1 MVAAGTGA
9 GTGAGWVPLRRVLD
23 STAGGRDHATMTI
36 TTITVTRE
44 DVAQARRARL
54 ERAGVTVHVSP
65 SLLERAR
72 AQGDKLRSRRR
83 AA

>member
-1 MVAAGTGA
+1 MSVVGVGTGA
-9 GTGAGWVPLRRVLD
+9 LRAPLGRALD
-23 STAGGRDHATMTI
+23 SAAVGRDHDAMTI
-36 TTITVTRE
+36 TTITVTSE

-72 AQGDKLRSRRR
+72 TQGDKLRSRRG

>member
-1 MVAAGTGA
+1 MSVVGVGTGA
-9 GTGAGWVPLRRVLD
+9 ARAPLRRVLD
-23 STAGGRDHATMTI
+23 SAAAGRDHATMTI
-36 TTITVTRE
+36 TTIKVTRE

-72 AQGDKLRSRRR
+72 TQGDKLRSRRR

>member
-1 MVAAGTGA
+1 MSVVVVGTGA
-9 GTGAGWVPLRRVLD
+9 VRAPSRRVLD
-23 STAGGRDHATMTI
+23 STAGGRDDVTMTI
-36 TTITVTRE
+36 TTIKVTRE
-44 DVAQARRARL
+44 DAAQARRARL

-72 AQGDKLRSRRR
+72 TQGDKLRSRRR

>member
-1 MVAAGTGA
+1 
-9 GTGAGWVPLRRVLD
+9 
-23 STAGGRDHATMTI
+23 MTI
-36 TTITVTRE
+36 TTVTVTRE

-65 SLLERAR
+65 WLLERAR

>member
-1 MVAAGTGA
+1 MSIA
-9 GTGAGWVPLRRVLD
+9 WVGDRPGRAPLRRALD
-23 STAGGRDHATMTI
+23 SAAGGRDHVTMTI
-36 TTITVTRE
+36 TTIKVTRE

-72 AQGDKLRSRRR
+72 NQGDKLRSKRR

>member
-1 MVAAGTGA
+1 VSVVWVGTGA
-9 GTGAGWVPLRRVLD
+9 SRAPLRRVLD
-23 STAGGRDHATMTI
+23 SAAGGRDDVTMTI
-36 TTITVTRE
+36 TTVTFTRE

-65 SLLERAR
+65 WLLERAR
-72 AQGDKLRSRRR
+72 VQGEKLRGKRR

>member
-1 MVAAGTGA
+1 VSVGVEIGA
-9 GTGAGWVPLRRVLD
+9 RWAPSRRVLD
-23 STAGGRDHATMTI
+23 SAAGGRDDTTMTI
-36 TTITVTRE
+36 TTVTFTSE

-72 AQGDKLRSRRR
+72 TQGEKRRSTRR

>member
-1 MVAAGTGA
+1 MSIVGVGHRAVRA
-9 GTGAGWVPLRRVLD
+9 PLGRALD
-23 STAGGRDHATMTI
+23 SATGGRDHVTMTI
-36 TTITVTRE
+36 TTIKVAPE

-65 SLLERAR
+65 WLLERAR
-72 AQGDKLRSRRR
+72 TQGDKLRSKRR

>member
-1 MVAAGTGA
+1 MSVVGVGTGLA
-9 GTGAGWVPLRRVLD
+9 RAPLRRVLD
-23 STAGGRDHATMTI
+23 SASGGRDDVTMTI
-36 TTITVTRE
+36 TTISVRRE
-44 DVAQARRARL
+44 DVAEARRARL

-72 AQGDKLRSRRR
+72 TQGDKRRSRKHD

>member
-1 MVAAGTGA
+1 MSVVGVGTGA
-9 GTGAGWVPLRRVLD
+9 SRAPLRRVLD
-23 STAGGRDHATMTI
+23 STAGGRDDVTMTI
-36 TTITVTRE
+36 TTVKVTRE

-72 AQGDKLRSRRR
+72 TQGDKLRSKHR

>member
-1 MVAAGTGA
+1 MSVVGVGTGA
-9 GTGAGWVPLRRVLD
+9 RRAPLRRALD
-23 STAGGRDHATMTI
+23 SAAVGRDHDTMTI
-36 TTITVTRE
+36 TTITVSRE

-65 SLLERAR
+65 WLLERAR
-72 AQGDKLRSRRR
+72 MQGDKLRSKRR

>member
-1 MVAAGTGA
+1 MSVVGVGTGA
-9 GTGAGWVPLRRVLD
+9 VRAPLRRALD
-23 STAGGRDHATMTI
+23 SAAGGRDHVTMTI
-36 TTITVTRE
+36 TTIKVTRE

-65 SLLERAR
+65 WLLERAR
-72 AQGDKLRSRRR
+72 SQGDKLRSKRR

>member
-1 MVAAGTGA
+1 VSVVGVGTGA
-9 GTGAGWVPLRRVLD
+9 VRAPLRRVLD
-23 STAGGRDHATMTI
+23 SAAVGRDHGTMTI
-36 TTITVTRE
+36 TTIKVTRE

-65 SLLERAR
+65 WLLERAR
-72 AQGDKLRSRRR
+72 AQGDKRR

>member
-1 MVAAGTGA
+1 MSVVGVGTGA
-9 GTGAGWVPLRRVLD
+9 VRAPLRRALD
-23 STAGGRDHATMTI
+23 SAVRGRDDVTMTI
-36 TTITVTRE
+36 TTVTFTRE

-72 AQGDKLRSRRR
+72 TQGDKRRSRKRN

>member
-1 MVAAGTGA
+1 
-9 GTGAGWVPLRRVLD
+9 VLD
-23 STAGGRDHATMTI
+23 SAAGGRDDVTMTI
-36 TTITVTRE
+36 TTVKFSRE

-65 SLLERAR
+65 WLLERAR
-72 AQGDKLRSRRR
+72 TQGEKLRSKRR

>member
-1 MVAAGTGA
+1 MSVVGVGTGPVRA
-9 GTGAGWVPLRRVLD
+9 PLRRVLD

-36 TTITVTRE
+36 TTVTFTSE
-44 DVAQARRARL
+44 DVVQARRARL

-72 AQGDKLRSRRR
+72 TQGEKRRSKRR

>member
-1 MVAAGTGA
+1 MSVVGVGTGA
-9 GTGAGWVPLRRVLD
+9 VRAPLRRVLD
-23 STAGGRDHATMTI
+23 SAAGGRDDATMTI
-36 TTITVTRE
+36 TTVTFTSE

-72 AQGDKLRSRRR
+72 TQGEKRRSKRR

>member
-1 MVAAGTGA
+1 MTVVWVGNGA
-9 GTGAGWVPLRRVLD
+9 VGAPRRRALD
-23 STAGGRDHATMTI
+23 SAAGGRDHVTMTI
-36 TTITVTRE
+36 TTIKVTRE

-65 SLLERAR
+65 WLLERAR
-72 AQGDKLRSRRR
+72 TQGDKLRGKRR

>member
-1 MVAAGTGA
+1 
-9 GTGAGWVPLRRVLD
+9 
-23 STAGGRDHATMTI
+23 MTI
-36 TTITVTRE
+36 TTIKVARE

-72 AQGDKLRSRRR
+72 TQGDKLRGKRR

>member
-1 MVAAGTGA
+1 MSIVGVGDRAVRA
-9 GTGAGWVPLRRVLD
+9 PLGRALD
-23 STAGGRDHATMTI
+23 SAAEGRDHDAMTI
-36 TTITVTRE
+36 TTITVAPE

-65 SLLERAR
+65 WLLERAR
-72 AQGDKLRSRRR
+72 SQGDKLRSKRR

>member
-1 MVAAGTGA
+1 MSVVGVWAGA
-9 GTGAGWVPLRRVLD
+9 VRAPLRRALD
-23 STAGGRDHATMTI
+23 SAAGGRDHGTMTI
-36 TTITVTRE
+36 TTIKVTRE

-65 SLLERAR
+65 ALLERAR
-72 AQGDKLRSRRR
+72 EQGEKLRNRRG

>member
-1 MVAAGTGA
+1 MSVGVEIGA
-9 GTGAGWVPLRRVLD
+9 LRAPLRRVLD
-23 STAGGRDHATMTI
+23 SAAGGRDDATMTI
-36 TTITVTRE
+36 TTVTFTSE

>member
-1 MVAAGTGA
+1 MSVVGVATGRVRA
-9 GTGAGWVPLRRVLD
+9 PLRRALD
-23 STAGGRDHATMTI
+23 SADVGRDHGTMTI
-36 TTITVTRE
+36 TTIKVTGE

-65 SLLERAR
+65 WLLERAR
-72 AQGDKLRSRRR
+72 TQGDKLRSKRR

>member
-1 MVAAGTGA
+1 
-9 GTGAGWVPLRRVLD
+9 
-23 STAGGRDHATMTI
+23 MTI
-36 TTITVTRE
+36 TTIKVTPE

-65 SLLERAR
+65 WLLERAR
-72 AQGDKLRSRRR
+72 TQGDKLRSKRR

>member
-1 MVAAGTGA
+1 MSVA
-9 GTGAGWVPLRRVLD
+9 WVGNGSVRAPLRRALD
-23 STAGGRDHATMTI
+23 SAAVGRDHATMTI
-36 TTITVTRE
+36 TTITVTGE

-72 AQGDKLRSRRR
+72 TQGDKLRSRRR

>member
-1 MVAAGTGA
+1 MSVDWVGTGLVRA
-9 GTGAGWVPLRRVLD
+9 PLRRALD
-23 STAGGRDHATMTI
+23 SAAGGRDHGSMTI
-36 TTITVTRE
+36 TTVKVTRE

-65 SLLERAR
+65 WLLERAR
-72 AQGDKLRSRRR
+72 SQGDKLRSRRR

>member
-1 MVAAGTGA
+1 MSVVGVGTGA
-9 GTGAGWVPLRRVLD
+9 VRAPLRRALD
-23 STAGGRDHATMTI
+23 SAAGGRDHGTMTI
-36 TTITVTRE
+36 TTIKVTPE

-65 SLLERAR
+65 WLLERAR
-72 AQGDKLRSRRR
+72 TQGDKLRSKRR

>member
-1 MVAAGTGA
+1 VSVVRVETGA
-9 GTGAGWVPLRRVLD
+9 SRASLRRVLD
-23 STAGGRDHATMTI
+23 SAAGGRDDATMTI
-36 TTITVTRE
+36 TTVTFTSE

-65 SLLERAR
+65 WLLERAR
-72 AQGDKLRSRRR
+72 IQGEKLRSKRR

>member
-1 MVAAGTGA
+1 MSVVGVGGRVVRA
-9 GTGAGWVPLRRVLD
+9 PLRRALD
-23 STAGGRDHATMTI
+23 SAAGGRDHDTMTI
-36 TTITVTRE
+36 TTITVTPE

-65 SLLERAR
+65 WLLERAR
-72 AQGDKLRSRRR
+72 TQGDKLRSKRH

>member
-1 MVAAGTGA
+1 VSVVGLGTGA
-9 GTGAGWVPLRRVLD
+9 VRAPLRRALD
-23 STAGGRDHATMTI
+23 SAAGGRDHGAMTI
-36 TTITVTRE
+36 TTIKVTPE

-65 SLLERAR
+65 WLLERAR
-72 AQGDKLRSRRR
+72 TQGDKLRSRRR